1 MSAVASYVY
10 GENGVTIA
18 RVDRVE
24 PGLNGRDKD
33 FLPYRALPGGGFAK
47 TPGLKGMK
55 LPLYRVDEVR
65 AAIDAG
71 ETIYLVEG
79 EGKGDA
85 LRDLLRKAG
94 SVAAVTTL
102 FGGATATLTD
112 AHLASLSGARSVV
125 VLADSDS
132 AGRNAAMAR
141 ARRIVNAD
149 RTSDVRLVDLYPDRS
164 EGSDVADWLAGGHKL
179 DDLRA
184 LVDCAPRIAAAL
196 EIQPLSDDE
205 GDGQG
210 ELVTVCAADVRAQ
223 RITWFAP
230 DRIPFGGLTLF
241 DGPGGIGKTTTLA
254 GIIAAGSVG
263 LSLLD
268 GQAIEPVTSLVVA
281 EEDGLGRLKMLLQA
295 AGANLSRVH
304 FVTAVKVGNTL
315 EPVALPRHVPYLERK
330 IVETRARLVYV
341 DALFSHLELD
351 GDGRMPQ
358 QVRRALRPIVE
369 MADRTGVAFTALR
382 HQTKANGSAMQRA
395 LGSGE
400 LGNVARSV
408 LSFGHH
414 PDDDSLYVLA
424 VAKLNWAAKAP
435 ALTYRIEA
443 VTVTDDNGESCE
455 VTRVVLNGEAEGITA
470 DDLAMRQPGDPD
482 ERNAAQDWL
491 GDYLS
496 DGEWHASSEVY
507 KAARKDGAGSGA
519 TIRRAASRLGVERD
533 RSGFPARSKWR
544 LPAVRSQI
552 AHSQSVSELEQSD
565 EQSESA
571 AHVEDESTA
580 SETADELLR
589 YARERIPPPCPPPE
603 QTQLGL

>member
-1 MSAVASYVY
+1 MTVIASYVY
-10 GENGVTIA
+10 CENGVSLA

-24 PGLNGRDKD
+24 PGRAGRRKE
-33 FLPYRALPGGGFAK
+33 FIPYLGLPEGGFAK
-47 TPGLKGMK
+47 KPGLKGKK
-55 LPLYRVDEVR
+55 LPLCFVDEVR

-71 ETIYLVEG
+71 ATTYLVEG
-79 EGKGDA
+79 EGKALA
-85 LRDLLRKAG
+85 LRDLLRKADFA
-94 SVAAVTTL
+94 AAVTTL
-102 FGGATATLTD
+102 FGGANATLTD
-112 AHLASLSGARSVV
+112 AHLASLSDATNVV
-125 VLADSDS
+125 VLADSDD
-132 AGRNAAMAR
+132 AGRKAATAR
-141 ARRIVNAD
+141 AQRIVAEYPAC
-149 RTSDVRLVDLYPDRS
+149 DVRLVDLYPDRCD
-164 EGSDVADWLAGGHKL
+164 GSDVADWLAGGHKL

-184 LVDCAPRIAAAL
+184 LVDCAPRITAAL
-196 EIQPLSDDE
+196 EIQASSEDE
-205 GDGQG
+205 GDDQG
-210 ELVTVCAADVRAQ
+210 ELVTVCATDVRAQ

-230 DRIPFGGLTLF
+230 DRIPFSGLTLF

-263 LSLLD
+263 VSFLD
-268 GQAIEPVTSLVVA
+268 GQPIEPVTSLVVA

-304 FVTAVKVGNTL
+304 FVTGVKVGDTL

-330 IVETRARLVYV
+330 IVEIGARLVYV

-400 LGNVARSV
+400 LSNVARSV

-414 PDDDSLYVLA
+414 PDDEGLYVLA

-443 VTVTDDNGESCE
+443 VTATDDNGESCE

-496 DGEWHASSEVY
+496 DGEWHASSDVY

-552 AHSQSVSELEQSD
+552 AHSQSVSEPEQSG
-565 EQSESA
+565 EQTESA
-571 AHVEDESTA
+571 APPATEEAGES
-580 SETADELLR
+580 ADALFG
-589 YARERIPPPCPPPE
+589 YAAQRIPPPRPPPT